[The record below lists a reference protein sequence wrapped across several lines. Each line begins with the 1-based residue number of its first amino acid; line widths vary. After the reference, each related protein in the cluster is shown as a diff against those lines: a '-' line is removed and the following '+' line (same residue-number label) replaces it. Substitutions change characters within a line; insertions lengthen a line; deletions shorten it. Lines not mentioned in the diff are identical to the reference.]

1 MKHKRFNEC
10 LFLIFV
16 TVCSMLFMTSLNAF
30 AAHTDGSTEVIA
42 HIEKASD
49 ETTQSVTDS
58 TDSPAKDDENII
70 STGKSVSFYVIIFSL
85 LLIVS
90 VLVIYFCRKN
100 DKCNN
105 IQDCEY

>member
-1 MKHKRFNEC
+1 M
-10 LFLIFV
+10 LLPLIP
-16 TVCSMLFMTSLNAF
+16 
-30 AAHTDGSTEVIA
+30 TEVIA

-100 DKCNN
+100 DRCNN
-105 IQDCEY
+105 IHDCEY

>member
-1 MKHKRFNEC
+1 
-10 LFLIFV
+10 
-16 TVCSMLFMTSLNAF
+16 MLFMTSLNAF
-30 AAHTDGSTEVIA
+30 AAHTDGNTEVIA

-100 DKCNN
+100 DRCNN
-105 IQDCEY
+105 IHDCEY